1 MNFPI
6 FGKNKP
12 QRMLRTLIIDDEPHV
27 RETLHSLL
35 QKFCPQA
42 KVVGEADSVAT
53 GAREIQE
60 KRPDLVL
67 LDIRMDDGT
76 GFDLLNR
83 FEHIGFKIIFITAWE
98 KYAIQAF
105 GFSAVDYLLKPVN
118 PEKLAEAVKR
128 AGQLVQGAF
137 NIQLKTLSENLN
149 NPDNPNRNII
159 LKTSDNVYL
168 VKVQDIIHLTSD
180 SNYTVFKL
188 VNDEKILV
196 SKNLKEYDDL
206 LSDSGFFRVHRSNL
220 INLKHIRRF
229 QKQDGGC
236 VVMSNG
242 DKIPSSTRGRERLM
256 ELFDELAGL

>member
-1 MNFPI
+1 MNLTI
-6 FGKNKP
+6 FELNKKE
-12 QRMLRTLIIDDEPHV
+12 RMLRTLIIDDEPHV
-27 RETLHSLL
+27 RETLRNLM

-42 KVVGEADSVAT
+42 KVVGEADSVAS

-76 GFDLLNR
+76 GFDLLEK
-83 FEHIGFKIIFITAWE
+83 FEHIGFRIIFVTAWE
-98 KYAIQAF
+98 KYAIRAF

-128 AGQLVQGAF
+128 AGQLVQSTF
-137 NIQLKTLSENLN
+137 NIQLKTLSDNLS
-149 NPDNPNRNII
+149 NPDNPDRKII
-159 LKTSDNVYL
+159 LKTFDNVYL

-188 VNDEKILV
+188 LNGEQIIV

-220 INLKHIRRF
+220 INLKHITRF
-229 QKQDGGC
+229 EKNDGGC
-236 VVMSNG
+236 VVMTNG
-242 DKIPSSTRGRERLM
+242 DKIPASARGKERLM
-256 ELFDELAGL
+256 ELFDELAGK